1 MCYPLRIVISV
12 FIAAAPASAT
22 FLLVPMDMEQTDHLR
37 AYGVAYQAVADGAYV
52 EWLLNYRGGSFL
64 IEDYDG
70 LAEMCAARGV
80 YGVFVADPGPIYAVI
95 EDNNMEAVPLDKAP
109 RIALYAPEE
118 TEVWDDSVMRAL
130 EYALIPYDRVWNDD
144 VLSGRIYEYD
154 WLHLH
159 HEDFTGQF
167 GKFYSSFGGSAWY
180 ELMVAE
186 YNREAA
192 NAGYPSVA
200 EYLKAVAR
208 ALAEYVY
215 SGGFLFAMCSATDT
229 IDIALAA
236 ADVDIV
242 ESIYDGDPP
251 DPHYNEKLDYSATM
265 AFTDFTVYPNIYL
278 YEFSNIDTPRSI
290 GLVDPSN
297 PGSFTLFEFSAKS
310 DTVPTILTQ
319 CHTARITEFM
329 GQTTA
334 FRREVIK
341 KNVVVLATVDG
352 YEEAKYIYGNY
363 GEGFFSFYAGHD
375 PEDFQ
380 HFIGEPPTDLSYY
393 PHSPG
398 YRLILNN
405 ILFPAA
411 RKEELKT

>member
-1 MCYPLRIVISV
+1 MKTLPKAQLILLL
-12 FIAAAPASAT
+12 AALPASAT
-22 FLLVPMDMEQTDHLR
+22 FLLVPMDLEQTDHLR

-64 IEDYDG
+64 IENYDG
-70 LAEMCAARGV
+70 LAEMCGARGV

-95 EDNNMEAVPLDKAP
+95 EENNMEAVPLDKAP
-109 RIALYAPEE
+109 RIALYAPDE

-130 EYALIPYDRVWNDD
+130 EYAFIPYDRVWNDD
-144 VLSGRIYEYD
+144 VLAGRIYEYD

-180 ELMVAE
+180 EIMVVE
-186 YNREAA
+186 YNREAL
-192 NAGYPSVA
+192 NAGYESVA
-200 EYLKAVAR
+200 EYLKEVSR

-236 ADVDIV
+236 ADVDVV

-251 DPHYNEKLDYSATM
+251 DFGYNDLLDYSATM
-265 AFTDFTVYPNIYL
+265 AFTDFELYPNIYL

-290 GLVDPSN
+290 GLVDPGD

-319 CHTARITEFM
+319 CHTARVTEFM

-334 FRREVIK
+334 FPREVIK
-341 KNVVVLATVDG
+341 KNVVILATVDG

-380 HFIGEPPTDLSYY
+380 HFIGESPTDLTYY